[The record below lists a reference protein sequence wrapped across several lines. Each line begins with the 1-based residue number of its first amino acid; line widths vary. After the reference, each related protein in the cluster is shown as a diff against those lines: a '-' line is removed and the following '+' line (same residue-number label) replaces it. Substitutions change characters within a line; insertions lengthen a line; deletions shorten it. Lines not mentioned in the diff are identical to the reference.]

1 MSKKYFNK
9 VLKNHLFYA
18 IWGSLFITI
27 LYVFRG
33 LYFSSPL
40 PFICCIVFALACL
53 LIGLFNLFKLLCV
66 YKFGKTI
73 VVEVISVNRM
83 FFEQRVVTQDFI
95 FNTYMR
101 NEDFGKYIRVK
112 YYKGSAYILQTNIEK
127 EGV

>member
-1 MSKKYFNK
+1 
-9 VLKNHLFYA
+9 
-18 IWGSLFITI
+18 
-27 LYVFRG
+27 
-33 LYFSSPL
+33 
-40 PFICCIVFALACL
+40 
-53 LIGLFNLFKLLCV
+53 LCV